1 MTFLRPP
8 SSLCNGLER
17 LLPPH
22 LYVQFVL
29 ERGSDSELSEL
40 DRIDFEENTN
50 ITTELLPRIHKVEGE
65 VVEEGIEEQE

>member
-1 MTFLRPP
+1 M
-8 SSLCNGLER
+8 
-17 LLPPH
+17 
-22 LYVQFVL
+22 QFVL

-40 DRIDFEENTN
+40 DRIDFGENTN